1 MEECEILK
9 GSAEFDTGCYEL
21 DIVGSYLRESGKQS
35 PMVYIKTEVENISY
49 LEYNGQFYV
58 FIYKVI

>member
-1 MEECEILK
+1 MLK
-9 GSAEFDTGCYEL
+9 GNAGFDTDCYKL
-21 DIVGSYLRESGKQS
+21 DIAKLPSDSGKQS
-35 PMVYIKTEVENISY
+35 LMVYIKMEGKSISY